1 MRAGMSPAPTPGW
14 RPGGV
19 DAGGD
24 EPRPYTGLVAV
35 RCVLLRKSDA
45 FWMGLMRL
53 TRSCLP
59 LLVLLLIFGSLLA
72 GPGALAAA
80 PGGVSLGPSALE
92 PASTG
97 GLAVVD
103 RALAKL
109 VTHRRLLVVGAH
121 PDDEDTSALTL
132 NAREA
137 GGESAYLSLSRGE
150 GGQNLIGPEL
160 GVDLGLLRSRELL
173 AARGVDGGRQ
183 FFTRAYDFGYTRSL
197 DETFEKWPKEI
208 LLEDAVRVIRRFRPQ
223 VVISVFPG
231 NPRAGHGQHQAAGV
245 VAHEAFELAGDP
257 AAFADVPGSEVGAP
271 WAPEALF
278 RATWWDRDST
288 TLTTELGRTDPLA
301 GRTTFQIAMESRSQ
315 HRSQDMGRILP
326 LGDFQGR
333 YGWVAGPGGPE
344 SSDLFDGIDT
354 RLEAIADLLPEGID
368 RRQVSAELAEA
379 RELAEAARLR
389 LAPRSLGTSVPALA
403 KIRGGLADALLLV
416 NRLAGRQITSGTE
429 PAPGV
434 LAAQALIAEK
444 LQVAET
450 ALAAAADVG
459 VDAWTE
465 RSAVAP
471 GEGFRVE
478 AVIFHGRGPAASAG
492 FARPVEVLGVELAGP
507 EGRAWQVVPVD
518 LGAELEEDRNE
529 GTLDGRAETE
539 GVATLAL
546 DAGALAEWGFDVA
559 APADAAPSRPYFLE
573 RPFHPMAPTAGDTL
587 YDWSATP
594 RTLRDEPFGPTPL
607 VARFALRVLGEK
619 IVLEREVVE
628 RVVDQAEGE
637 VRRPLRVV
645 PRLEVAVEPDLVVW
659 SPTWN
664 GEEASRHQTTLRVT
678 LRSHVAEPLAGRVR
692 LEGPDGWSAPEALPF
707 AIGHAEGDALVELP
721 LVPPAGLERGHY
733 RLAVVAEL
741 DAPEGEVAESFRAS
755 YPLVD
760 YPHIRAT
767 PAPRDAKVE
776 VAAAPIDLPALVR
789 GKVGFVLGASE
800 RVPEALSAI
809 GVPIETLT
817 GADLGANDLAR
828 FDAIVVGSRAYE
840 TDPELG
846 SHNGALLDYA
856 RAGGL
861 VIVLYQ
867 QYQFV
872 RGGYAPFPLDIAR
885 PHDRVTD
892 ETAPVTLLEPD
903 HPVFNTPNRLGP
915 EDWEGWVQERGLY
928 FAHTW
933 DEAYRPLLQF
943 PSDPALGEATPEG
956 LRGGL
961 LVAELGEGTYVYTG
975 LAFFRELPAGVTGA
989 YRLFANLLA
998 LAD

>member
-1 MRAGMSPAPTPGW
+1 
-14 RPGGV
+14 
-19 DAGGD
+19 
-24 EPRPYTGLVAV
+24 
-35 RCVLLRKSDA
+35 
-45 FWMGLMRL
+45 
-53 TRSCLP
+53 
-59 LLVLLLIFGSLLA
+59 
-72 GPGALAAA
+72 
-80 PGGVSLGPSALE
+80 
-92 PASTG
+92 
-97 GLAVVD
+97 
-103 RALAKL
+103 
-109 VTHRRLLVVGAH
+109 
-121 PDDEDTSALTL
+121 
-132 NAREA
+132 
-137 GGESAYLSLSRGE
+137 
-150 GGQNLIGPEL
+150 
-160 GVDLGLLRSRELL
+160 
-173 AARGVDGGRQ
+173 
-183 FFTRAYDFGYTRSL
+183 
-197 DETFEKWPKEI
+197 
-208 LLEDAVRVIRRFRPQ
+208 
-223 VVISVFPG
+223 
-231 NPRAGHGQHQAAGV
+231 
-245 VAHEAFELAGDP
+245 
-257 AAFADVPGSEVGAP
+257 
-271 WAPEALF
+271 
-278 RATWWDRDST
+278 
-288 TLTTELGRTDPLA
+288 
-301 GRTTFQIAMESRSQ
+301 
-315 HRSQDMGRILP
+315 
-326 LGDFQGR
+326 
-333 YGWVAGPGGPE
+333 
-344 SSDLFDGIDT
+344 
-354 RLEAIADLLPEGID
+354 
-368 RRQVSAELAEA
+368 
-379 RELAEAARLR
+379 
-389 LAPRSLGTSVPALA
+389 
-403 KIRGGLADALLLV
+403 
-416 NRLAGRQITSGTE
+416 
-429 PAPGV
+429 
-434 LAAQALIAEK
+434 
-444 LQVAET
+444 
-450 ALAAAADVG
+450 
-459 VDAWTE
+459 
-465 RSAVAP
+465 
-471 GEGFRVE
+471 
-478 AVIFHGRGPAASAG
+478 
-492 FARPVEVLGVELAGP
+492 
-507 EGRAWQVVPVD
+507 
-518 LGAELEEDRNE
+518 
-529 GTLDGRAETE
+529 
-539 GVATLAL
+539 
-546 DAGALAEWGFDVA
+546 
-559 APADAAPSRPYFLE
+559 
-573 RPFHPMAPTAGDTL
+573 
-587 YDWSATP
+587 
-594 RTLRDEPFGPTPL
+594 
-607 VARFALRVLGEK
+607 
-619 IVLEREVVE
+619 
-628 RVVDQAEGE
+628 
-637 VRRPLRVV
+637 VV

-707 AIGHAEGDALVELP
+707 AIGHAEGDTLVELP

>member
-1 MRAGMSPAPTPGW
+1 MRSTRSSLAALCRLALPLVFVLILVASVPPVA
-14 RPGGV
+14 
-19 DAGGD
+19 AGG
-24 EPRPYTGLVAV
+24 
-35 RCVLLRKSDA
+35 
-45 FWMGLMRL
+45 
-53 TRSCLP
+53 
-59 LLVLLLIFGSLLA
+59 
-72 GPGALAAA
+72 A
-80 PGGVSLGPSALE
+80 PLGPSALE

-103 RALAKL
+103 QALAKL
-109 VTHRRLLVVGAH
+109 ATHRRLLVVGAH
-121 PDDEDTSALTL
+121 PDDEDTTALTL

-160 GVDLGLLRSRELL
+160 GVELGLLRSRELL

-197 DETFEKWPKEI
+197 GETFEKWPKEI

-223 VVISVFPG
+223 VIISVFPG

-257 AAFADVPGSEVGAP
+257 AAFADVPGSDVGAP

-368 RRQVSAELAEA
+368 RRQVAAELAEA
-379 RELAEAARLR
+379 RELAESARLR
-389 LAPRSLGTSVPALA
+389 LAPRSLGASVPALA
-403 KIRGGLADALLLV
+403 KIRGGLADALILV
-416 NRLAGRQITSGTE
+416 NRLAGRQRANGSE
-429 PAPGV
+429 PDPGV
-434 LAAQALIAEK
+434 IGARSLIAEK

-450 ALAAAADVG
+450 ALAAAAGVG

-478 AVIFHGRGPAASAG
+478 AEIFHGRGPAGGAG

-507 EGRAWQVVPVD
+507 EGRTWQVVPVD
-518 LGAELEEDRNE
+518 LGAELEDGRNE
-529 GTLDGRAETE
+529 GTRDGRAETA
-539 GVATLAL
+539 GGTLAL
-546 DAGALAEWGFDVA
+546 DAGALAEWAFDVA

-594 RTLRDEPFGPTPL
+594 GTLRDEPFGPPPL
-607 VARFALRVLGEK
+607 VARFRLRVLGET
-619 IVLEREVVE
+619 IEIEREVVE

-645 PRLEVAVEPDLVVW
+645 PKLEVAVEPDLVVW

-664 GEEASRHQTTLRVT
+664 GEEASHHQTTLRVS
-678 LRSHVAEPLAGRVR
+678 LRSHVAEPLSGRVR

-707 AIGHAEGDALVELP
+707 AIGHAEGDTLVELP
-721 LVPPAGLERGHY
+721 LAPPAGLERGHY

-741 DAPEGEVAESFRAS
+741 DAPEGEAQGDGAVFRSS

-776 VAAAPIDLPALVR
+776 LAAAPIDLPKLPR
-789 GKVGFVLGASE
+789 GRVGFVLGASE
-800 RVPEALSAI
+800 RVPEALAAI
-809 GVPIETLT
+809 GLPIETLT
-817 GADLGANDLAR
+817 GADLGANDLGR

-846 SHNGALLDYA
+846 SHNAALLDYA
-856 RAGGL
+856 RGGGL

-903 HPVFNTPNRLGP
+903 HPVFNSPNRLGP

-933 DEAYRPLLQF
+933 DETYRPLLQF
-943 PSDPALGEATPEG
+943 PSDPALGEGTPEG

-961 LVAELGEGTYVYTG
+961 LVADLGEGTYIYTG